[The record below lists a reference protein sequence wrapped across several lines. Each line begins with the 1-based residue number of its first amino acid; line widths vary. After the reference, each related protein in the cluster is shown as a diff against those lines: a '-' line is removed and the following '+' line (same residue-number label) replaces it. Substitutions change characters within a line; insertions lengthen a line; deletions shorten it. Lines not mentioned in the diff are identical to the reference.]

1 MTITLTAADLRDPM
15 DSEETCCT
23 VEGPVEREADGSC
36 YCSCASAN
44 DWEEDAAT
52 PVAVAPA
59 PEGVGTEAGSGAEV
73 LRDSASLDNG
83 RRATSNLTGA
93 AASRPGDGNAVSRDE
108 TLRKRKLEQLL
119 AV

>member
-52 PVAVAPA
+52 PLPLHLHLKVWGRKPEAAPRYF
-59 PEGVGTEAGSGAEV
+59 EIL
-73 LRDSASLDNG
+73 LR
-83 RRATSNLTGA
+83 
-93 AASRPGDGNAVSRDE
+93 
-108 TLRKRKLEQLL
+108 
-119 AV
+119 